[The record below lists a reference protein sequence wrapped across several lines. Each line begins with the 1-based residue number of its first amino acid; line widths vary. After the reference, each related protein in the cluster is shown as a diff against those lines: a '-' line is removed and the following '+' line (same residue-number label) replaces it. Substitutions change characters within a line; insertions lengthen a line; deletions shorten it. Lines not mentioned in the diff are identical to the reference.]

1 MSDCPGGRL
10 DPRVLHVFNQ
20 ALDNDAAAAQVVLVQ
35 CFSAVFG
42 GSEWWQR
49 MLATEP
55 AIAALVFSTRRR
67 TLH

>member
-1 MSDCPGGRL
+1 MSDCHGGRL

-20 ALDNDAAAAQVVLVQ
+20 ALDNDAAAAQVVLIQ
-35 CFSAVFG
+35 SFSAVFG
-42 GSEWWQR
+42 GLDWWR
-49 MLATEP
+49 AMLAAEP

>member
-1 MSDCPGGRL
+1 MLTCPL
-10 DPRVLHVFNQ
+10 DPRVLHVFNL
-20 ALDNDAAAAQVVLVQ
+20 ALDHDAAAAQVVMIQ

-42 GSEWWQR
+42 GSDWWQH

-55 AIAALVFSTRRR
+55 AIAALVLSTRRR